1 MAKPSL
7 YEILAED
14 YPDGN
19 YTQSQLWEAIA
30 EADGYELDYYEDGD
44 LAEWLQGFISQKT
57 ATMVKQKIC

>member
-44 LAEWLQGFISQKT
+44 LAEWL
-57 ATMVKQKIC
+57 